1 MKTDKHEASTV
12 VQADFG
18 GRPYPD
24 LGDMA
29 EKIMEVVYSY
39 AKDGVPLAASIGV
52 LRLCEDQLIRE
63 AQ

>member
-1 MKTDKHEASTV
+1 MNDHGKFGTV
-12 VQADFG
+12 VQANFG

-29 EKIMEVVYSY
+29 EKIMEVVYGY
-39 AKDGVPLAASIGV
+39 ARDGVPLAASIGV